1 MMKAV
6 VISEYGG
13 AEVLQVQERAVPK
26 LKADEILIKVKAA
39 GINRPDIFQ
48 RLGKYPAPNEVPQ
61 DIPGLEVAGIVENI
75 GERVNGLKIGQRVM
89 ALVSGAGY
97 AEYVKVHY
105 GSIIP
110 LPDHVSFEIGA
121 TLPETVY
128 TVWHNLFQRG
138 DLQKGETVLIHG
150 GAGGIGS
157 TAIQL
162 AKLFG
167 AKVVT
172 TVSTQEK
179 SDFVKSLGADVVI
192 NYNEQDFEEIL
203 NSNKVDIV
211 LDYIGGEYF
220 NKNINVLNEEG
231 RLIYINAMEGA
242 KVDLNLF
249 KLMQK
254 RLTISGS
261 TLRNRSVEF
270 KQSLTEDIVKKVL
283 PLLNEGK
290 LKSQIFRKFSIH
302 EASQAHSLMESGNF
316 LGKLVLVF

>member
-6 VISEYGG
+6 VISEFGN
-13 AEVLQVQERAVPK
+13 ADVLQVQEREVPK
-26 LKADEILIKVKAA
+26 ISEFEVLVKVKAA
-39 GINRPDIFQ
+39 GINRPDVFQ
-48 RLGKYPAPNEVPQ
+48 RQGKYPAPNGVPQ
-61 DIPGLEVAGIVENI
+61 DIPGLEVAGIVEDI
-75 GERVNGLKIGQRVM
+75 GEKLSGFNCGQRVM
-89 ALVSGAGY
+89 ALVPGAGY
-97 AEYVKVHY
+97 AEYAKVHY
-105 GSIIP
+105 GSVIP
-110 LPDHVSFEIGA
+110 LPDQVSFETGA
-121 TLPETVY
+121 TLPETVF

-138 DLQKGETVLIHG
+138 NLQKGEAVLIHG

-172 TVSTQEK
+172 TVSILEK

-302 EASQAHSLMESGNF
+302 EASQAHSLMESGDF
-316 LGKLVLVF
+316 LGKLVIVF